1 MPSAAPN
8 LASPQTAG
16 DSCAP
21 SVSMAPMALVLI
33 ALCAGIVIDRHLDP
47 FETST
52 WITLTLASITVACLG
67 LRRALLSS
75 VALLAAILAIGG
87 GWHHY
92 RWNELAADDL
102 SWGASEMPRPAW
114 ARGVI
119 IELLGTRTSA
129 GYGHGDPER
138 VVTRLV
144 VEITG
149 ISDGSLWQGASGRAL
164 VIVAGDRNDL
174 FAGQP
179 VELAGQMARV
189 AGPLNPGEFDHRA
202 YLRSRGIRL
211 RIVVDN
217 AAGISL
223 DPRGSEWR
231 WTRRLGDLRA
241 SCRARLVDQLD
252 PRTAP
257 LASALILGQRED
269 IDPEVNDA
277 FARTGTTHLLA
288 ISGLQIQV
296 LAFALALVF
305 RAIGL
310 PRRLAHGGVALV
322 TIGYAILV
330 GLAPSVVRSAVM
342 TLTFCVAAIVSRP
355 TRSANTL
362 AMAGLFTLAWNPF
375 FLFDVGCQ
383 LSFLAIGALIWLVP
397 AARQGLCAPVAR
409 IKSVLSGTP
418 SPLEDLKQ
426 RYEPWWWTILH
437 RVGAWIA
444 AGVLSSAVV
453 WLAALPLVALW
464 FHLVSPIG
472 ILLNVPLIPLTSLA
486 LLLGAA
492 GMGLGM
498 VWSPLAALPIQ
509 AADALLRL
517 TEVLVRWGALRSWG
531 HRFVPGP
538 SWGTVAAFYF
548 LLLLATVA
556 GSAGMAKAIGPR
568 GRGWRIALWCAV
580 LTSTLPGWLLG
591 GPGRA
596 SATMEGELLAI
607 GHGLA
612 VVLQLP
618 DGQAILY
625 DCGRM
630 GDPRVGRRIIAPV
643 LWNLGLTRLN
653 SVYLSHADQDHY
665 NALPDLL
672 DRFQIGELV
681 IPSGFVNEQ
690 NPGASLLLDQV
701 RRHRIPVRTIAAPAT
716 WNQGSTQFTVLHPP
730 PDWHPETP
738 DNARSLVLD
747 VAHGGRHLLLTGD
760 LDQLGLVELVAQTQ
774 PEPID
779 LMLAPHHGGKSA
791 NPSWLYSWARP
802 RAVVVSQRPS
812 VSGTTDALSPVER
825 GGTPL
830 LRTWERG
837 AIHFRWSFDRILT
850 QGFLDRDDRPH
861 VPLTGL
867 GAN

>member
-52 WITLTLASITVACLG
+52 WITLVLASITVACLG

-129 GYGHGDPER
+129 GYRHGDPER

-149 ISDGSLWQGASGRAL
+149 ISDGSLWQGASGRAM

-189 AGPLNPGEFDHRA
+189 AGPLNPGEFDYRA
-202 YLRSRGIRL
+202 YLRSQGIRL

-223 DPRGSEWR
+223 DPHGGEWR

-355 TRSANTL
+355 TRPANTL

-383 LSFLAIGALIWLVP
+383 LS
-397 AARQGLCAPVAR
+397 
-409 IKSVLSGTP
+409 
-418 SPLEDLKQ
+418 
-426 RYEPWWWTILH
+426 
-437 RVGAWIA
+437 
-444 AGVLSSAVV
+444 
-453 WLAALPLVALW
+453 
-464 FHLVSPIG
+464 
-472 ILLNVPLIPLTSLA
+472 
-486 LLLGAA
+486 
-492 GMGLGM
+492 
-498 VWSPLAALPIQ
+498 
-509 AADALLRL
+509 
-517 TEVLVRWGALRSWG
+517 
-531 HRFVPGP
+531 
-538 SWGTVAAFYF
+538 
-548 LLLLATVA
+548 
-556 GSAGMAKAIGPR
+556 
-568 GRGWRIALWCAV
+568 
-580 LTSTLPGWLLG
+580 
-591 GPGRA
+591 
-596 SATMEGELLAI
+596 
-607 GHGLA
+607 
-612 VVLQLP
+612 
-618 DGQAILY
+618 
-625 DCGRM
+625 
-630 GDPRVGRRIIAPV
+630 
-643 LWNLGLTRLN
+643 
-653 SVYLSHADQDHY
+653 
-665 NALPDLL
+665 
-672 DRFQIGELV
+672 
-681 IPSGFVNEQ
+681 
-690 NPGASLLLDQV
+690 
-701 RRHRIPVRTIAAPAT
+701 
-716 WNQGSTQFTVLHPP
+716 
-730 PDWHPETP
+730 
-738 DNARSLVLD
+738 
-747 VAHGGRHLLLTGD
+747 
-760 LDQLGLVELVAQTQ
+760 
-774 PEPID
+774 
-779 LMLAPHHGGKSA
+779 
-791 NPSWLYSWARP
+791 
-802 RAVVVSQRPS
+802 
-812 VSGTTDALSPVER
+812 
-825 GGTPL
+825 
-830 LRTWERG
+830 
-837 AIHFRWSFDRILT
+837 
-850 QGFLDRDDRPH
+850 
-861 VPLTGL
+861 
-867 GAN
+867 

>member
-1 MPSAAPN
+1 
-8 LASPQTAG
+8 
-16 DSCAP
+16 
-21 SVSMAPMALVLI
+21 MALVLV
-33 ALCAGIVIDRHLDP
+33 ALCSGIAIDRHLDP
-47 FETST
+47 FETSR

-102 SWGASEMPRPAW
+102 SWGASETPRPAW

-149 ISDGSLWQGASGRAL
+149 ISDGSLWQGASGRAM

-189 AGPLNPGEFDHRA
+189 AGPLNPGEFDYRA
-202 YLRSRGIRL
+202 YLRSQGIRL

-223 DPRGSEWR
+223 DPHGGEWR

-241 SCRARLVDQLD
+241 TCRARLVDQLD

-355 TRSANTL
+355 TRPANTL

-383 LSFLAIGALIWLVP
+383 LSFLAIAALIWLVP

-472 ILLNVPLIPLTSLA
+472 ILLNIPLIPLTSLA

-498 VWSPLAALPIQ
+498 VWSSLAALPIQ
-509 AADALLRL
+509 AADALLRV
-517 TEVLVRWGALRSWG
+517 TEVIVRWGALRSWG

-596 SATMEGELLAI
+596 SATMEGELLAV

-690 NPGASLLLDQV
+690 NPGASLLLAQV
-701 RRHRIPVRTIAAPAT
+701 RTHGIPVRTIAAPAT

-760 LDQLGLVELVAQTQ
+760 LDQLGLVELVAQAQ
-774 PEPID
+774 PVPID

-825 GGTPL
+825 GGIPL
-830 LRTWERG
+830 LRTWQRG
-837 AIHFRWSFDRILT
+837 AIHFRWSSDRILT
-850 QGFLDRDDRPH
+850 QGFLGREDRPR

>member
-21 SVSMAPMALVLI
+21 SVSMAPMALVLV
-33 ALCAGIVIDRHLDP
+33 ALCAGIAIDRHLDP

-52 WITLTLASITVACLG
+52 WITLVLASITVACLG

-102 SWGASEMPRPAW
+102 SWGASETPRPAW

-119 IELLGTRTSA
+119 IELLGTRTFE
-129 GYGHGDPER
+129 GYGHGDPQR

-164 VIVAGDRNDL
+164 VIVAGDRNRNDL

-189 AGPLNPGEFDHRA
+189 AGPLNPGEFDYRA

-223 DPRGSEWR
+223 DRHGSEWR
-231 WTRRLGDLRA
+231 WTRWLGDLRA
-241 SCRARLVDQLD
+241 TCRARLVDQLD

-296 LAFALALVF
+296 LAFSLGLVF

-355 TRSANTL
+355 TRPANTL
-362 AMAGLFTLAWNPF
+362 ALAGLFTLAWNPF

-397 AARQGLCAPVAR
+397 AAQQGLCAPVTR
-409 IKSVLSGTP
+409 IKSVLSGTS
-418 SPLEDLKQ
+418 SPLEDLQ
-426 RYEPWWWTILH
+426 HQYEPWWRTSLH

-444 AGVLSSAVV
+444 AGVLTSAVV
-453 WLAALPLVALW
+453 WLAALPLVALR

-472 ILLNVPLIPLTSLA
+472 ILLNIPLIPLTSLA

-498 VWSPLAALPIQ
+498 VWSPLAALPIR

-517 TEVLVRWGALRSWG
+517 TEVDRPVGRSS
-531 HRFVPGP
+531 VLGP
-538 SWGTVAAFYF
+538 S
-548 LLLLATVA
+548 
-556 GSAGMAKAIGPR
+556 IR
-568 GRGWRIALWCAV
+568 
-580 LTSTLPGWLLG
+580 
-591 GPGRA
+591 
-596 SATMEGELLAI
+596 
-607 GHGLA
+607 
-612 VVLQLP
+612 
-618 DGQAILY
+618 
-625 DCGRM
+625 
-630 GDPRVGRRIIAPV
+630 
-643 LWNLGLTRLN
+643 
-653 SVYLSHADQDHY
+653 
-665 NALPDLL
+665 
-672 DRFQIGELV
+672 
-681 IPSGFVNEQ
+681 
-690 NPGASLLLDQV
+690 
-701 RRHRIPVRTIAAPAT
+701 
-716 WNQGSTQFTVLHPP
+716 
-730 PDWHPETP
+730 
-738 DNARSLVLD
+738 ARSLVGHRRGLLFLAAAGHGCGLRRHGQSHRPTRARLANCALVCRADLD
-747 VAHGGRHLLLTGD
+747 TSRLVAGWTRPSFRHDGGRAAGRR
-760 LDQLGLVELVAQTQ
+760 
-774 PEPID
+774 
-779 LMLAPHHGGKSA
+779 
-791 NPSWLYSWARP
+791 ARP
-802 RAVVVSQRPS
+802 RGRAS
-812 VSGTTDALSPVER
+812 VA
-825 GGTPL
+825 
-830 LRTWERG
+830 
-837 AIHFRWSFDRILT
+837 
-850 QGFLDRDDRPH
+850 
-861 VPLTGL
+861 
-867 GAN
+867 

>member
-1 MPSAAPN
+1 
-8 LASPQTAG
+8 
-16 DSCAP
+16 
-21 SVSMAPMALVLI
+21 MALVLI
-33 ALCAGIVIDRHLDP
+33 ALSAGIVIDRYLDP
-47 FETST
+47 FETGT
-52 WITLTLASITVACLG
+52 WITLVLASITVACLG
-67 LRRALLSS
+67 LRLALLSS
-75 VALLAAILAIGG
+75 VALLTAILAIGG

-92 RWNELAADDL
+92 RWNDLALDDL
-102 SWGASEMPRPAW
+102 SWGASETPRPAW

-119 IELLGTRTSA
+119 IELLGSRTSV
-129 GYGHGDPER
+129 GYGPGDPER

-164 VIVAGDRNDL
+164 VIVAGERNDL
-174 FAGQP
+174 YAGQP

-189 AGPLNPGEFDHRA
+189 AAPLNPGEFDHRA
-202 YLRSRGIRL
+202 YLRARGVRL

-217 AAGISL
+217 PAGITL
-223 DPRGSEWR
+223 DRDGSEWR
-231 WTRRLGDLRA
+231 WTRWLGNLRA
-241 SCRARLVDQLD
+241 TCRARLVDQLD

-296 LAFALALVF
+296 LAFSLGLVF

-310 PRRLAHGGVALV
+310 PRRLAYGGLAMV
-322 TIGYAILV
+322 TLGYAILV

-342 TLTFCVAAIVSRP
+342 TLTFCVAAVVSRP
-355 TRSANTL
+355 TRPANTL
-362 AMAGLFTLAWNPF
+362 ALAGLFTLAWNPF

-397 AARQGLCAPVAR
+397 AAQQGLCAPVMW
-409 IKSVLSGTP
+409 IKSVKSGTT
-418 SPLEDLKQ
+418 SPLEKLKQ
-426 RYEPWWWTILH
+426 QYEPWWRTSLH
-437 RVGAWIA
+437 RVGAWTA
-444 AGVLSSAVV
+444 ESVLISAVV
-453 WLAALPLVALW
+453 WLAAVPLVALW

-472 ILLNVPLIPLTSLA
+472 ILLNIPLIPLTSLA

-498 VWSPLAALPIQ
+498 VWSPLAAVPIH
-509 AADALLRL
+509 AADVLLRL
-517 TEVLVRWGALRSWG
+517 TEWIVRWGALQSWG
-531 HRFVPGP
+531 HRFVAGP

-548 LLLLATVA
+548 LLVLATVA
-556 GSAGMAKAIGPR
+556 GSAGMAKAVGPR

-591 GPGRA
+591 GPGR
-596 SATMEGELLAI
+596 SSDTIEGDLLAI

-618 DGQAILY
+618 DGRAILY

-630 GDPRVGRRIIAPV
+630 GDPRVGRRIIAPA
-643 LWNLGLTRLN
+643 LWTHGLTRLD

-672 DRFQIGELV
+672 DRFRIGELV
-681 IPSGFVNEQ
+681 IPPGFATEE

-701 RRHRIPVRTIAAPAT
+701 RTHGIPVRTIAAPST

-760 LDQLGLVELVAQTQ
+760 LDQLGLVELVSQTQ
-774 PEPID
+774 PAPID

-802 RAVVVSQRPS
+802 WAVIVSQRMPAP
-812 VSGTTDALSPVER
+812 GTGDALAPLER
-825 GGTPL
+825 SGISL
-830 LRTWERG
+830 LRTWQRG
-837 AIHFRWSFDRILT
+837 AVHFQWRSDHIIT
-850 QGFLDRDDRPH
+850 EGFLDHCDQP
-861 VPLTGL
+861 
-867 GAN
+867 

>member
-21 SVSMAPMALVLI
+21 SVLMAPMALVLV
-33 ALCAGIVIDRHLDP
+33 ALCAGIAIDRHLDP

-52 WITLTLASITVACLG
+52 WITLVLASITVACLG

-102 SWGASEMPRPAW
+102 SWGASETPRPAW

-119 IELLGTRTSA
+119 IELLGTRTFE
-129 GYGHGDPER
+129 GYGHGDPQR

-164 VIVAGDRNDL
+164 VIVAGDRNRNDL

-189 AGPLNPGEFDHRA
+189 AGPLNPGEFDYRA
-202 YLRSRGIRL
+202 YLRSQGIRL
-211 RIVVDN
+211 RIVVDS

-231 WTRRLGDLRA
+231 WTRWLGDLRA
-241 SCRARLVDQLD
+241 TCRARLVDQLD

-296 LAFALALVF
+296 LAFSLGLVF

-310 PRRLAHGGVALV
+310 PRRLAHGGVGLV

-355 TRSANTL
+355 TRPANTL
-362 AMAGLFTLAWNPF
+362 ALAGLFTLAWNPF

-397 AARQGLCAPVAR
+397 AAQHGLCAPITR
-409 IKSVLSGTP
+409 IKSVLSGTSP
-418 SPLEDLKQ
+418 PLEDLQQ
-426 RYEPWWWTILH
+426 RYEPRWRTSLH
-437 RVGAWIA
+437 RVVAWTA
-444 AGVLSSAVV
+444 AGVLTSAVV
-453 WLAALPLVALW
+453 WLAAVPLVALR

-472 ILLNVPLIPLTSLA
+472 ILLNIPLIPLTSLA

-498 VWSPLAALPIQ
+498 VWSPLAALPIR

-517 TEVLVRWGALRSWG
+517 TEWIVRWGALRSWG

-591 GPGRA
+591 GRGPGRA
-596 SATMEGELLAI
+596 SATMEGELLAV

-643 LWNLGLTRLN
+643 LWNLGLTRLD
-653 SVYLSHADQDHY
+653 SVYLSHADAWLRFS
-665 NALPDLL
+665 AL
-672 DRFQIGELV
+672 
-681 IPSGFVNEQ
+681 
-690 NPGASLLLDQV
+690 
-701 RRHRIPVRTIAAPAT
+701 
-716 WNQGSTQFTVLHPP
+716 
-730 PDWHPETP
+730 
-738 DNARSLVLD
+738 
-747 VAHGGRHLLLTGD
+747 
-760 LDQLGLVELVAQTQ
+760 
-774 PEPID
+774 
-779 LMLAPHHGGKSA
+779 
-791 NPSWLYSWARP
+791 
-802 RAVVVSQRPS
+802 
-812 VSGTTDALSPVER
+812 
-825 GGTPL
+825 
-830 LRTWERG
+830 
-837 AIHFRWSFDRILT
+837 
-850 QGFLDRDDRPH
+850 
-861 VPLTGL
+861 
-867 GAN
+867 

>member
-1 MPSAAPN
+1 MPNAAPN
-8 LASPQTAG
+8 LASSQTAG
-16 DSCAP
+16 DPYAP
-21 SVSMAPMALVLI
+21 RVSMAPMALVLI
-33 ALCAGIVIDRHLDP
+33 ALSAGIVIDRHLDP

-52 WITLTLASITVACLG
+52 WITLVLASITVACLG
-67 LRRALLSS
+67 LRRDLLSS
-75 VALLAAILAIGG
+75 VALLTAVLAIGG

-102 SWGASEMPRPAW
+102 SWGASETPRPAW

-119 IELLGTRTSA
+119 IELLGIRTSE
-129 GYGHGDPER
+129 GYIHGDPVR

-164 VIVAGDRNDL
+164 LIVVGERNDL
-174 FAGQP
+174 YAGQP
-179 VELAGQMARV
+179 VELAGQIARV

-202 YLRSRGIRL
+202 YLRARGIRL

-217 AAGISL
+217 PAGITL
-223 DPRGSEWR
+223 DPHGSEWP
-231 WTRRLGDLRA
+231 WTRRLGTLRA
-241 SCRARLVDQLD
+241 KCRARLVDRLE

-269 IDPEVNDA
+269 IDPEINDA

-296 LAFALALVF
+296 LAYSLGLVLRLMGF
-305 RAIGL
+305 
-310 PRRLAHGGVALV
+310 PRRLAYGNVAMATL
-322 TIGYAILV
+322 GYAILV
-330 GLAPSVVRSAVM
+330 GFAPSVVRSAVM
-342 TLTFCVAAIVSRP
+342 TLTFCVAGIVSRP

-362 AMAGLFTLAWNPF
+362 ALAGVFTLAWSPF

-383 LSFLAIGALIWLVP
+383 LSFLAIGALFWLVP
-397 AARQGLCAPVAR
+397 VAQQGLSAPVR
-409 IKSVLSGTP
+409 WIKSVLFGTTA
-418 SPLEDLKQ
+418 PLEELQ
-426 RYEPWWWTILH
+426 RRYEPWWWTRIH
-437 RVGAWIA
+437 RADAWIA
-444 AGVLSSAVV
+444 EGVVISAVV
-453 WLAALPLVALW
+453 WLAALPLVALR

-472 ILLNVPLIPLTSLA
+472 VLLNIPLIPLTSLA

-498 VWSPLAALPIQ
+498 VWSPLAVLPIR

-517 TEVLVRWGALRSWG
+517 TESIVRWGALQSWG

-548 LLLLATVA
+548 LLVLATVA
-556 GSAGMAKAIGPR
+556 GSAGMAKAVGPR

-618 DGQAILY
+618 DGRAILY

-630 GDPRVGRRIIAPV
+630 GDPRVGRRIIAPA
-643 LWNLGLTRLN
+643 LWTHGLTRLD

-672 DRFQIGELV
+672 NRFRIGEIV
-681 IPSGFVNEQ
+681 IPPGFVSDE
-690 NPGASLLLDQV
+690 NPGAAVLLDQV
-701 RRHRIPVRTIAAPAT
+701 RSRGIPVRTIAAPAT
-716 WNQGSTQFTVLHPP
+716 WEHGATRFRVLHPP
-730 PDWHPETP
+730 PGWHTEAP

-760 LDQLGLVELVAQTQ
+760 LDQLGVVELVAQAQ

-802 RAVVVSQRPS
+802 RAVVVSQRMPAVGS
-812 VSGTTDALSPVER
+812 SDVLTPLERSGI
-825 GGTPL
+825 PL
-830 LRTWERG
+830 LRTWQRG
-837 AIHFRWSFDRILT
+837 AVHFQWRSDHIIT
-850 QGFLDRDDRPH
+850 EGFLDHNELPRS
-861 VPLTGL
+861 
-867 GAN
+867 